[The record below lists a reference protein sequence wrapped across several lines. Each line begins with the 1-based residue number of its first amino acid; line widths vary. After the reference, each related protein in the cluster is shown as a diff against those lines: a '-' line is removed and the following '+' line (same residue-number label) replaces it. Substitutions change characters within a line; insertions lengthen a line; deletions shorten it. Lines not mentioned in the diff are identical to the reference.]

1 MIPVIRKRN
10 AHPMYMSNF
19 LDNEFN
25 SVFNS
30 RRYSPAVN
38 IKEDEKKYNIEMALP
53 GHGKEDV
60 KIEIEKDILMISS
73 ETKKEKSSTTENY
86 NRREF
91 GYESFCR
98 NFTIPENAISE
109 KISAKFNNGIL
120 NIEIPKSKED
130 VKVNRVIDI
139 A

>member
-10 AHPMYMSNF
+10 VHPMFMSNAF
-19 LDNEFN
+19 DNEFN
-25 SVFNS
+25 SHFRS
-30 RRYSPAVN
+30 RRSTPAVN
-38 IKEDEKKYNIEMALP
+38 IREDEKKYIIEMALA
-53 GHGKEDV
+53 GHSKEDV

-73 ETKKEKSSTTENY
+73 GTKKEESSTTENY

-98 NFTIPENAISE
+98 NFTIPENSKSE
-109 KISAKFNNGIL
+109 KISAKFSNGIL
-120 NIEIPKSKED
+120 NIEIPKTKED
-130 VKVNRVIDI
+130 VKLNRVIEI